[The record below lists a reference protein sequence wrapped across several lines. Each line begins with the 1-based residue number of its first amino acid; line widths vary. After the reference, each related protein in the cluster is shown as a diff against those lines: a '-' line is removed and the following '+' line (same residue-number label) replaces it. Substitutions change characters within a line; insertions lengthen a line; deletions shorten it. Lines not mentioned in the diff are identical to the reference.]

1 MRSWSYLVAL
11 FALVALATGNPLAK
25 PEEAAEGEGDE
36 FSQYTLSPA
45 KVYHFLT
52 ADTP

>member
-25 PEEAAEGEGDE
+25 PEEAAEGEDGE
-36 FSQYTLSPA
+36 FSQYKIFSVAFYELLI
-45 KVYHFLT
+45 FL
-52 ADTP
+52 PM